1 MQPSTTWA
9 EDVRPDE
16 AEQHARFVE
25 QIVAMQTR
33 FNGKYGPGRLTH
45 RKTVA
50 GLKGRLDVAEDLS
63 DYAAQ
68 GLFAW
73 PGTHQAVVRMANG
86 SFAPDLDALPDLRGF
101 AVSVRGLDG
110 PGALGGRTDRQDFV
124 LNNVPAFGFTDF
136 RDFADVFEPSS
147 RGTAAI
153 ARFLVGRDGP
163 VRGTLKMGK
172 LVRSQ
177 LRPFSGYASASFH
190 SATPVQWGPYAAH
203 VHIEPVGAT
212 RDLLA
217 WRDFGADIRERL
229 QRGPLTWHVR
239 AQFYTDPK
247 QTPIEDWNALWRS
260 EKVTVGTL
268 VLAESTDV
276 ETDRFDPW
284 AALAEHRPL
293 GEIMRVRKLAYEAS
307 SKNR

>member
-1 MQPSTTWA
+1 MWEEAPARNPSATLSGHPIPSSLEHMQPSTTWA

-50 GLKGRLDVAEDLS
+50 GLKGRLDVAEDLP

-68 GLFAW
+68 GLFAK

-136 RDFADVFEPSS
+136 RDFADIFEPSS

-153 ARFLVGRDGP
+153 ARFLVSRDGP

-190 SATPVQWGPYAAH
+190 SAAPVQWGPYAAH

-239 AQFYTDPK
+239 AQFYTD
-247 QTPIEDWNALWRS
+247 RS
-260 EKVTVGTL
+260 RPRSRTGTRCG
-268 VLAESTDV
+268 A
-276 ETDRFDPW
+276 R
-284 AALAEHRPL
+284 R
-293 GEIMRVRKLAYEAS
+293 R
-307 SKNR
+307 